1 MQTKYTINAATMSTT
16 PPPTLLPIII
26 HFLLELPLDSSVAT
40 GMVTVGSFV
49 IVVGIS
55 IYPLGIVGISIYPL
69 VIVVIYIISVV
80 VSLLVAIVIVV
91 VGVTSWSDFKA
102 SLGLKIRV

>member
-1 MQTKYTINAATMSTT
+1 MQQQYTITAVIMSIK
-16 PPPTLLPIII
+16 PPPALAPIII

-40 GMVTVGSFV
+40 GMATVGSVV

-69 VIVVIYIISVV
+69 VIVGISITSVV
-80 VSLLVAIVIVV
+80 V
-91 VGVTSWSDFKA
+91 
-102 SLGLKIRV
+102 

>member
-1 MQTKYTINAATMSTT
+1 MQAKYTINAATMSTT

-40 GMVTVGSFV
+40 GMATVGSVV

-69 VIVVIYIISVV
+69 VIVGISITSVV
-80 VSLLVAIVIVV
+80 V
-91 VGVTSWSDFKA
+91 
-102 SLGLKIRV
+102 